1 MDASLK
7 QRLIG
12 AAVLVLLAVIF
23 LPLLVKGPAPASGVS
38 GVSLTIPPEPKEIN
52 GVMTQDLP
60 LAVPGAVPAGGAA
73 GMPAAVQA
81 PASEPAEETPA
92 DEDVPLSAVAA
103 GDFAVSFGSYAT
115 PADAEK
121 VIAAL
126 QGVGLPAYQ
135 EPVTLGSRQA
145 QRVRIGPFADQA
157 MAESARLR
165 AGRVRSDLNAKVIAL
180 NAGDAQ
186 ATPAAV
192 PEAKPA
198 AAPAPTQVKP
208 EKEIAVS
215 KPAPV
220 PPVKPAAPAAKP
232 EPAPAKPAPPAA
244 KPEPTPAKPANLAG
258 TGFVVQ
264 IGAFTSSADATAQR
278 DAIRKAGFNAFTDT
292 VSGASG
298 SLTRVRV
305 GPVMTRAEADALKA
319 KLSAQTG
326 KDGQVRPHP

>member
-180 NAGDAQ
+180 NAGGAQ
-186 ATPAAV
+186 SAPAAV

-198 AAPAPTQVKP
+198 AAPAPTQMKP

-220 PPVKPAAPAAKP
+220 PPAKPAAPTAKP
-232 EPAPAKPAPPAA
+232 EPAPAKPAN
-244 KPEPTPAKPANLAG
+244 PTG

>member
-23 LPLLVKGPAPASGVS
+23 LPLLVKGPAPESGVS
-38 GVSLTIPPEPKEIN
+38 GVSLNIPPEPKEIN
-52 GVMTQDLP
+52 GVVTQDLP

-81 PASEPAEETPA
+81 PASEPAA
-92 DEDVPLSAVAA
+92 DAAVGDAEDVPLAAVAA

-115 PADAEK
+115 TVDAEK

-126 QGVGLPAYQ
+126 KGVGLPAYQ
-135 EPVTLGSRQA
+135 ETVTLGSRQA

-165 AGRVRSDLNAKVIAL
+165 AGRVRSDLDTKVIAL
-180 NAGDAQ
+180 NAETASSVPL
-186 ATPAAV
+186 AEPA
-192 PEAKPA
+192 
-198 AAPAPTQVKP
+198 KP
-208 EKEIAVS
+208 EKVVIASKPIAAAEPKS
-215 KPAPV
+215 KPAL
-220 PPVKPAAPAAKP
+220 AS
-232 EPAPAKPAPPAA
+232 ELPAKPAPPAA
-244 KPEPTPAKPANLAG
+244 KPAPAPVAATKPEPAPAKPANPSG

-264 IGAFTSSADATAQR
+264 IGAFTSSADAMAQR
-278 DAIRKAGFNAFTDT
+278 DALRKAGFNAFTDT

-305 GPVMTRAEADALKA
+305 GPVMTRDEADALKA
-319 KLSAQTG
+319 KLSTQAG

>member
-180 NAGDAQ
+180 NAGGAQ
-186 ATPAAV
+186 SAPAAV

-208 EKEIAVS
+208 GKEIAVS

-220 PPVKPAAPAAKP
+220 PPAKPAAPT
-232 EPAPAKPAPPAA
+232 A
-244 KPEPTPAKPANLAG
+244 KPEPTPAKPANPAG